1 MKYKYTGTDERVFP
15 SLGIVVKPNEEFEA
29 PDNFHAAD
37 VTAVSG
43 SKTFVKPVTSAT
55 SAASDTKVGE

>member
-29 PDNFHAAD
+29 PENFHAAD
-37 VTAVSG
+37 VISVG
-43 SKTFVKPVTSAT
+43 SSKPFVKPAISTS